1 MQVFSSSS
9 IHRLM
14 ANRKKLI
21 VRISS
26 TMREYLFQVP
36 QVMRWRMSMQ
46 QQNADCVEDKL
57 RSWTPCISSALNVQ
71 QVEKKYD
78 ENEDLD
84 IEIAEGFYSLLIGEE
99 G

>member
-1 MQVFSSSS
+1 
-9 IHRLM
+9 
-14 ANRKKLI
+14 
-21 VRISS
+21 
-26 TMREYLFQVP
+26 
-36 QVMRWRMSMQ
+36 MQ